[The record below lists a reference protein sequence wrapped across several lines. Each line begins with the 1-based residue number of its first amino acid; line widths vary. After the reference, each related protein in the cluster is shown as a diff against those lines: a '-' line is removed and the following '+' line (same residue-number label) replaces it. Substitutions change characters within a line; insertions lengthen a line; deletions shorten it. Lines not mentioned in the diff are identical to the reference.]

1 MVNYCLVALRLA
13 HTAPED
19 DAALVARF
27 VAGER
32 EAFDQLYDRHV
43 RYVAGVAFRLLGDQ
57 SELND
62 VLQETF
68 LAALETMDRLRRPE
82 RVRAWLV
89 GIAIRRVR
97 RRLYKRARWTFVRRL
112 FGAGAPAASDPDDQ
126 ARADELGDAL
136 SSVDPKFQTPWVLH
150 HVEGETLPA
159 VAEIEGV
166 SLATIK
172 RRIARADTEI
182 RRLLDDA

>member
-1 MVNYCLVALRLA
+1 MNYYSVALRLA
-13 HTAPED
+13 QPAPED
-19 DAALVARF
+19 DATLVARF
-27 VAGER
+27 AAGEVV
-32 EAFDQLYDRHV
+32 AFDQLYDRHV
-43 RYVAGVAFRLLGDQ
+43 GYVAGVAFRLLGDQ
-57 SELND
+57 RELND

-68 LAALETMDRLRRPE
+68 LAALETMDKLREPA

-97 RRLYKRARWTFVRRL
+97 RRLYKRARWAFIRRVL
-112 FGAGAPAASDPDDQ
+112 GAGAPVASDPEDR
-126 ARADELGDAL
+126 ARVDELGRAL

-150 HVEGETLPA
+150 HVEGETLPV

-172 RRIARADTEI
+172 RRIARADVEI
-182 RRLLDDA
+182 RRLLDEA